1 MGRLIYRTSHHAD
14 FVHSTDPHI
23 KVEGAE
29 DAPDLFWVEAKGQPK
44 ETVKWRVRPLS
55 LAEWDEVQQ
64 EGVGADNARVVE
76 LGLVSVD
83 GDAPPTDLAFAFVAE
98 VAALVV
104 RLTLDPL
111 DGRISKSEV
120 EASSASSDTSS

>member
-1 MGRLIYRTSHHAD
+1 
-14 FVHSTDPHI
+14 
-23 KVEGAE
+23 
-29 DAPDLFWVEAKGQPK
+29 DLFWVEAKGQPK